1 MRQAAPIYWIA
12 AFVFAFVIWADRFQL
27 DESVRAQATVVPA
40 GRVQVVKAVD
50 GGVLA
55 QLLVREG
62 DQVEVG
68 QILARLEDVRANARQ
83 GEVQAQLAALEV
95 ALERAGAEADQ
106 REPDFDQ
113 FPKRW
118 SAMVESQ
125 RALYQETAQRHSDQM
140 TSLTQALELAQAR
153 YELLSQLERSGDT
166 SDMRLLEAEN
176 ELLTARQNLRAAKQ
190 DFKAGALREV
200 AEIESRLYT
209 LQFQLNERANVVE
222 KTTITAPKSGI
233 VSNLKFATLGAPI
246 GSGET
251 LLSISPT
258 QEAFEL
264 EIKISPADVGS
275 LQVGEPVS
283 AKLSA
288 FDATVYG
295 DFKGQLI
302 LISAEAVS
310 EAVDGTQQTFF
321 KGVARMDWRQNP
333 KVNPDLLR
341 AGMTASVDIITGRRS
356 VLEYLLK
363 PIKRGM
369 GQALTER

>member
-95 ALERAGAEADQ
+95 ALERAGAEAEQ

>member
-95 ALERAGAEADQ
+95 ALERAGAEAEQ

-153 YELLSQLERSGDT
+153 YELLSKLERSGDT

>member
-95 ALERAGAEADQ
+95 ALERAGAEAEQ

-125 RALYQETAQRHSDQM
+125 RALYRETAQRHSDQM

-153 YELLSQLERSGDT
+153 YELLSKLERSGDT

-310 EAVDGTQQTFF
+310 ESVDGTQQTFF

>member
-153 YELLSQLERSGDT
+153 YELLSKLERSGDT